1 MRQWVERRS
10 FLCGS
15 IRLAALSSAFFGG
28 VVLLVLFG
36 ARLLRADALEIA
48 FVRTDYETTAS
59 PLLIMDVSYG
69 YTLPVSRVTNY
80 GAKVWSPDGQVL
92 ASILQGEPL
101 TLTQLDAAPHISTIS
116 ENIWGA
122 AWSPDGTKIA
132 FVQART
138 DGYLL
143 VTANVDGTNEQPI
156 GSSRTVYG
164 LAWSPDG
171 RQLVYAARDGIFAI
185 HADGTHERQLGV
197 YQGYF
202 PTWSPDGERIA
213 FQVIVDQQAEI
224 FTIAASGTS
233 ARRLTFNDRH
243 DSPAGWVWRDAQ
255 WQVLA
260 LTARNG
266 AFVMHIIAGAAQH
279 GQEQSVPL
287 LADPHLRVV
296 GEPTISTDG
305 RWVLFSAT
313 APDIPNSSG
322 IYQVGSDGR
331 NFERL
336 TDSGRAGSDI
346 LPIWR

>member
-1 MRQWVERRS
+1 MRHWVERRS
-10 FLCGS
+10 FLRGS
-15 IRLAALSSAFFGG
+15 IYIAALSSAVFAA
-28 VVLLVLFG
+28 VVLLVLLG
-36 ARLLRADALEIA
+36 ARLLRADAFEIA

-59 PLLIMDVSYG
+59 PLLIMDVAYG

-80 GAKVWSPDGQVL
+80 GAKVWSPDGQIL

-101 TLTQLDAAPHISTIS
+101 TLTRLDAAPHISTIS
-116 ENIWGA
+116 ANIWGA
-122 AWSPDGTKIA
+122 AWSPDGTKLA
-132 FVQART
+132 FVQAHT
-138 DGYLL
+138 DGYVL
-143 VTANVDGTNEQPI
+143 VTANADGTDEQPL
-156 GSSRTVYG
+156 GSSRSVYG
-164 LAWSPDG
+164 LSWSPDG
-171 RQLVYAARDGIFAI
+171 KELVYAARDGIFAI
-185 HADGTHERQLGV
+185 DADGTHERQLGV

-213 FQVIVDQQAEI
+213 FQVVVDQQAEI
-224 FTIAASGTS
+224 FTIAASGTG
-233 ARRLTFNDRH
+233 ARRLTFNDRY
-243 DSPAGWVWRDAQ
+243 DAPAGWVWRDGQ

-266 AFVMHIIAGAAQH
+266 ALVMHIIAGDAQH

-296 GEPTISTDG
+296 GEPIISSDG
-305 RWVLFSAT
+305 HWVLFSAT
-313 APDIPNSSG
+313 APDLPNRSG

-336 TDSGRAGSDI
+336 TDSGRADGDI